1 MIHTYDVA
9 VIGAGIA
16 GSVMAKSLAD
26 HGWNTV
32 LFDRKA
38 FPRHK
43 VCGEFLSPESLAMMK
58 KLGLREAV
66 AALKPSK
73 IKQTTLILSRGKR
86 LQIALPGTAWGVS
99 RYQLDTVLHQAALR
113 SGVQVQTET
122 MVSAVQPVE
131 RGFVIETKQQG
142 EAHEYHAR
150 AVIAACGA
158 IGLSTLN
165 KHLQRDVVKAI
176 PGAHLGVKS
185 HYEGIDMRGV
195 VELYF
200 FEGGYLGLSP
210 IEEGRV
216 NMAALLE
223 RGKFPD
229 AEKSILGL
237 IEAASARHSKL
248 SERLSSARAVPGTQV
263 AVSPV
268 KLTSKPMAWNE
279 MPCLGD
285 AAMMLPPLCGDGMSM
300 ALRSAALCAPL
311 ASRYLKGDISLAVW
325 EQMYTHAIHREFKG
339 PLKWGHLLQGM
350 FRVPYLPNMMFAAA
364 QYTPRLAE
372 KLVRATRLN
381 ESEF

>member
-1 MIHTYDVA
+1 MTHSYDVA

-43 VCGEFLSPESLAMMK
+43 VCGEFLSPESLTMLK

-66 AALKPSK
+66 ASLKPCTILRTS
-73 IKQTTLILSRGKR
+73 LILSRGKP
-86 LQIALPGTAWGVS
+86 LQITLPGTAWGVS
-99 RYQLDTVLHQAALR
+99 RFQLDAVLHHAALR

-122 MVSAVQPVE
+122 TVTSVKPSEQ
-131 RGFVIETKQQG
+131 GYLIETKQHG
-142 EAHEYHAR
+142 DVHAYQVR
-150 AVIAACGA
+150 AVIAACGGT
-158 IGLSTLN
+158 GLPPFHNQHTSDVRST
-165 KHLQRDVVKAI
+165 QA
-176 PGAHLGVKS
+176 AHLGVKS
-185 HYEGIDMRGV
+185 HYEGVDMGGV

-210 IEEGRV
+210 IEDGRV
-216 NMAALLE
+216 NLAALLE
-223 RGKFPD
+223 RGKFPH

-237 IEAASARHSKL
+237 IEAACARHGKL
-248 SERLSSARAVPGTQV
+248 SERLSTAQPVPGTQV
-263 AVSPV
+263 AVAPV
-268 KLTSKPMAWNE
+268 KLTRKPMAWYE

-311 ASRYLKGDISLAVW
+311 ASRYLKGDITLVEW
-325 EQMYTHAIHREFKG
+325 EQAYTQAIHREFKG
-339 PLKWGHLLQGM
+339 PLMWGHLLQGM
-350 FRVPYLPNMMFAAA
+350 LTVPYLPRMMFAAA
-364 QYTPRLAE
+364 RYTPRLAD
-372 KLVRATRLN
+372 KFVRATRLN
-381 ESEF
+381 EAEF